1 VLISVIHEV
10 VEKLAGLEESQNCL
24 SDMLNELSDGD
35 KCIKCVHHKKNKSL
49 FRKKTI
55 IGIQW

>member
-1 VLISVIHEV
+1 VIQEV
-10 VEKLAGLEESQNCL
+10 VEKLAGLDESQNCL
-24 SDMLNELSDGD
+24 SDMLNELSEGD
-35 KCIKCVHHKKNKSL
+35 KCIKCVHHKKNRSL

>member
-1 VLISVIHEV
+1 VTHEV
-10 VEKLAGLEESQNCL
+10 VEKLAGLDESQNCL
-24 SDMLNELSDGD
+24 SAMLNELSDGD

-55 IGIQW
+55 IGIQ

>member
-1 VLISVIHEV
+1 MGLIESENCFSVV
-10 VEKLAGLEESQNCL
+10 
-24 SDMLNELSDGD
+24 LNEFSKGE

-49 FRKKTI
+49 LIKKTI